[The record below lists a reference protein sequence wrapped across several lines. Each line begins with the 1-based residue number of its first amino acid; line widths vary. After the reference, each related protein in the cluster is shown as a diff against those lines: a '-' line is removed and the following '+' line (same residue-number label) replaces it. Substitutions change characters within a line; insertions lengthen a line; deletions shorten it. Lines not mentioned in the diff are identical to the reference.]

1 MPPQPWRRLHGHTAF
16 ANRWIQVDVD
26 TVALPN
32 GRRYDYT
39 VIRRRQHGA
48 AVLAFNDQGQLLLE
62 QEYRYPVDQVIWQTP
77 GGLIDPGETPLQA
90 AQRELAEETGH
101 VAGHW
106 RHLGT
111 FWDNPA
117 FEDMLVHIF
126 VAEQVRPDG
135 RQDRDEAEFIQHTWV
150 DMAWVRAQVRLGAIK
165 ERVIIAGLGFLWA
178 EMSASP

>member
-1 MPPQPWRRLHGHTAF
+1 MSDTPHPWRRLHGHTAF

-26 TVALPN
+26 TLALPD
-32 GRRYDYT
+32 GRVYDYT
-39 VIRRRQHGA
+39 VIRRQQHGA
-48 AVLAFNDQGQLLLE
+48 AVLAFNDQGQVLLE
-62 QEYRYPVDQVIWQTP
+62 REYRYPVDEVIWQMP

-101 VAGHW
+101 VAPTW

-126 VAEQVRPDG
+126 VAEQTRPDG
-135 RQDRDEAEFIQHTWV
+135 RPRRDAAEFIQHAWV
-150 DMAWVRAQVRLGAIK
+150 DLAWIRAQVRCGEIK
-165 ERVIIAGLGFLWA
+165 ERVIIAALGFL
-178 EMSASP
+178 SAQ